1 MTVHV
6 IKLLSFICMR
16 LSILDAANV
25 LLLLKR
31 SLSMSKILIIE
42 DEQEIADTMQYA
54 IVSEGMQALWVANGA
69 DAKQSLK
76 DNDISLCILDI
87 GLPDCSGFE
96 LLKEI
101 RQSSDFDS
109 DIPVLMLTARNE
121 EIDRIVGLE
130 IGADDYVAKPFS
142 PREVVARV
150 KAILKRSK
158 KSDATGSNGLSDP
171 IGFSHD
177 QNSHR
182 INYNNSP
189 LDLTKA
195 EYSLLQTFLEQP
207 RRVFSRRQLIDKVW
221 SSNHPSDDRAI
232 DTHIKTLRAKLRTQ
246 DPHTDFIITHRGFGY
261 SLEP

>member
-1 MTVHV
+1 
-6 IKLLSFICMR
+6 
-16 LSILDAANV
+16 
-25 LLLLKR
+25 
-31 SLSMSKILIIE
+31 MSKILIIE

-54 IVSEGMQALWVANGA
+54 IASEGMQALWVANGA
-69 DAKQSLK
+69 DAKHSLK
-76 DNDISLCILDI
+76 NNDISLCILDV

-101 RQSSDFDS
+101 RQSSEFDS

-150 KAILKRSK
+150 KAILKRSNK
-158 KSDATGSNGLSDP
+158 PKSSVAAIDSS
-171 IGFSHD
+171 GFCHD
-177 QNSHR
+177 QSSHR
-182 INYNNSP
+182 ISYNNTP

-195 EYSLLQTFLEQP
+195 EYSLLQTFLQQP
-207 RRVFSRRQLIDKVW
+207 RRVFSRRQLIDNVW
-221 SSNHPSDDRAI
+221 SSNHPSDDRVI

-246 DPHTDFIITHRGFGY
+246 NPHTDFIITHRGFGY

>member
-1 MTVHV
+1 MKPQQTLGSVHV
-6 IKLLSFICMR
+6 LFLPGGVHSKPMP
-16 LSILDAANV
+16 
-25 LLLLKR
+25 
-31 SLSMSKILIIE
+31 KILIIE
-42 DEQEIADTMQYA
+42 DEQAIADTMQYA

-69 DAKQSLK
+69 DAIQSLK
-76 DNDISLCILDI
+76 NNDINFCILDV

-101 RQSSDFDS
+101 RQSTEFDR
-109 DIPVLMLTARNE
+109 DIPVLLLTARNE

-150 KAILKRSK
+150 KAILKRSQ
-158 KSDATGSNGLSDP
+158 KSQPVVNVAKTAEVQNSQSL
-171 IGFSHD
+171 GFSHD
-177 QNSHR
+177 LSSHR
-182 INYNNSP
+182 ISYNDQT

-221 SSNHPSDDRAI
+221 SLNHPSDDRVI

-246 DPHTDFIITHRGFGY
+246 NPHTDFIITHRGFGY